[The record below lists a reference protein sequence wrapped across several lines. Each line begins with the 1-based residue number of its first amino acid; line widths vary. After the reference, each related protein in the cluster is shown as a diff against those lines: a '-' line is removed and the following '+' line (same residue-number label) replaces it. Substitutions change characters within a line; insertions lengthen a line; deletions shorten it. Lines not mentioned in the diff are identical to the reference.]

1 MTTNTATAATGL
13 EWDERHIMDD
23 DEAGE
28 LSAIFDPE
36 EPQTVLEWGFEHFG
50 WDRLLFV
57 TSFQLDGMVL
67 LDMAYKIAGRFRV
80 CTIDTGRMP
89 EATLRFVDEVADR
102 YDLDVETYRPDP
114 GVVERMTA
122 KHGRDLFYESVDFRL
137 LCCHVRKIMPL
148 QDILLTGD
156 AWVTGLRRDQW
167 ATRGNLRKVEVDHD
181 HGGVVKL
188 NPLADWPES
197 YVRDYLREHDVPY
210 HPFYDQGYTTISCD
224 PCSRPVEPD
233 EDPRAG
239 RWWWETDAPKE
250 CGMHCSIE
258 TGGFE
263 HEVKALL
270 GGDAGRDI

>member
-1 MTTNTATAATGL
+1 MTTNTATATTGL

-36 EPQTVLEWGFEHFG
+36 EPETVLEWAFEHFG

-57 TSFQLDGMVL
+57 TSFQLDGMIL
-67 LDMAYKIAGRFRV
+67 LDMAHKISGQLRV

-89 EATLRFVDEVADR
+89 EATLRFVDDVAER
-102 YDLDVETYRPDP
+102 YGLDVETYRPDP
-114 GVVERMTA
+114 DVVERMTA
-122 KHGRDLFYESVDFRL
+122 KHGENLFYESVDFRL
-137 LCCHVRKIMPL
+137 LCCHVRKILPL

-181 HGGVVKL
+181 HGGIVKL

-197 YVRDYLREHDVPY
+197 FVWDYIRTNDVPY

-224 PCSRPVEPD
+224 PCSRPVEPG